1 MTARESG
8 AGSADSLPPL
18 HGATFR
24 ALEGHEM
31 RTGKSP
37 FVPLLVFFLAAAMWS
52 AFQFLQLQLESETL
66 VVLRANQEAQLQ
78 QAQKVRATLDAMALQ
93 TQKLAD
99 AGNANARL
107 VVEELRKRGITINR
121 PAVESTK

>member
-1 MTARESG
+1 
-8 AGSADSLPPL
+8 
-18 HGATFR
+18 
-24 ALEGHEM
+24 M